1 MRTRNFL
8 RLCFGMAAALCLLSG
23 LAGGGAL
30 LHAQAIEGEVRSLER
45 VHDTFQ
51 ASLRNAADLLL
62 SSGSSTARL
71 AADAARA
78 EMATTLREADAAS
91 TMSQDLRARLAQ
103 AEQSLDAFL
112 KRPKVAV
119 DDDDSLVAYGKLNAD
134 ASAALVPMDQAL
146 TQAGAVAAERVR
158 LATIASL
165 VAAAGIS
172 VLVLVCGALARR
184 HLERRL
190 GGELEEAT
198 ALLARVGA
206 GDLSPIPA
214 PPQAHSLIGVMAGM
228 VQGLG
233 RMIGSV
239 RDASSLLS
247 SSSTQIAAGNTDLS
261 QRTETTAGRLQ
272 LASSSMTQLTGSV
285 NQAAASADSANEL
298 MVAAA
303 GAAERGGE
311 VVQRVVGTMGQI
323 QASSRRIGDIIGV
336 IDSIAFQT
344 NILALNAA
352 VEAARAGEQGRG
364 FAVVASEVRGL
375 AQRSAEAARE
385 IKSLIGSN
393 VERVDEGS
401 RLASDAGTTMEEI
414 VASVRRVSSIIGEI
428 THATR
433 EQSQGIGQ
441 VSDAV
446 CELDTMTQQNAALVE
461 QSAAAAADLRRQA
474 GQLNEVVAAFRLAG
488 QAAG

>member
-8 RLCFGMAAALCLLSG
+8 RLCFGSAAALCLLAG

-30 LHAQAIEGEVRSLER
+30 LHTQAVETEVRALER

-51 ASLRNAADLLL
+51 ASLRCAADLLL
-62 SSGSSTARL
+62 SNGSSNARQ
-71 AADAARA
+71 AAAEARA
-78 EMATTLREADAAS
+78 EMAETVRHATATGALTAD
-91 TMSQDLRARLAQ
+91 LLARLSP

-119 DDDDSLVAYGKLNAD
+119 DDDDALVAYGKLNAD
-134 ASAALVPMDQAL
+134 ASAALAPMDQAL
-146 TQAGAVAAERVR
+146 AQVGAVAAARVR
-158 LATIASL
+158 IATIASL
-165 VAAAGIS
+165 TVAAGVA
-172 VLVLVCGALARR
+172 VLVLVCGSLARR

-206 GDLSPIPA
+206 GDLSPIPV
-214 PPQAHSLIGVMAGM
+214 PPQAHSLIGVMSGM
-228 VQGLG
+228 VQELG

-247 SSSTQIAAGNTDLS
+247 SSSMQIAVGNTDLS
-261 QRTETTAGRLQ
+261 QRTESTAGRLQ

-285 NQAAASADSANEL
+285 NQAAVSADSANEL
-298 MVAAA
+298 MLAAA
-303 GAAERGGE
+303 GVAERGGE
-311 VVQRVVGTMGQI
+311 VVQQVVGTMGEI

-336 IDSIAFQT
+336 IDGIAFQT

-364 FAVVASEVRGL
+364 FAVVASEVRSL

-393 VERVDEGS
+393 VERVDAGS
-401 RLASDAGTTMEEI
+401 RLAGDAGSTMNEI

-441 VSDAV
+441 VTEAV

-461 QSAAAAADLRRQA
+461 QSAAAAEDLRLQA
-474 GQLNEVVAAFRLAG
+474 TRLDEVVAAFRLAG